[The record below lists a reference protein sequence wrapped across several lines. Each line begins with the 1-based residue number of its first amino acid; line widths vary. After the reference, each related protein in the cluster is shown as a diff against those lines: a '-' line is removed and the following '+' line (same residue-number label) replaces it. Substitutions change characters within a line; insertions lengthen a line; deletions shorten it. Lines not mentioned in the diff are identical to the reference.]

1 MYDAAVTIAPTGLD
15 RAPVSLAD
23 RAYLTRRDRLITLQI
38 RPGEPIDDLQ
48 VARDL
53 EVGRTPVREAL
64 KRLEADRLVIAYP
77 RRGTFATAV
86 DITDL
91 AHINEIRLQLEP
103 LAARR
108 AAKHATSAQ
117 RAAIQEL
124 IVHFEAGDAL
134 LGDRT
139 DLMRLDL
146 TVHRAMYQASGN
158 PHLEDV
164 LIRYHN
170 LATRI
175 FCLFLD
181 RLPHVAEHVN
191 EHAEVLTAIVD
202 GDADRAAEL
211 ARHHVNGFETAVRA
225 VI

>member
-1 MYDAAVTIAPTGLD
+1 MTTALAGLE
-15 RAPVSLAD
+15 PPPLSLAD
-23 RAYLTRRDRLITLQI
+23 RAYLALRDRLITLQI
-38 RPGEPIDDLQ
+38 RPGEPIDDGQ
-48 VARDL
+48 IAREL
-53 EVGRTPVREAL
+53 GVGRTPVREAL
-64 KRLEADRLVIAYP
+64 KRLENDRLVIAYP
-77 RRGTFATAV
+77 RRGTFATSV

-108 AAKHATSAQ
+108 AAERATDLQ
-117 RAAIQEL
+117 RAGLREL
-124 IVHFEAGDAL
+124 IARIEDGDAL
-134 LGDRT
+134 SGDRT

-146 TVHRAMYQASGN
+146 TVHRAIYHAAGN

-175 FCLFLD
+175 FCLFLG
-181 RLPHVAEHVN
+181 RLPDVAGHIDEHGPLL
-191 EHAEVLTAIVD
+191 AAIAA

-211 ARHHVNGFETAVRA
+211 AREHVTGFEAGIRA

>member
-1 MYDAAVTIAPTGLD
+1 MTTALTSLEAPPL
-15 RAPVSLAD
+15 SLAD
-23 RAYLTRRDRLITLQI
+23 RAYLALRDRLITLQI
-38 RPGEPIDDLQ
+38 RPGEPIDDGQ
-48 VARDL
+48 IAREL

-64 KRLEADRLVIAYP
+64 KRLEDDRLVIAYP
-77 RRGTFATAV
+77 RRGTFATSV

-108 AAKHATSAQ
+108 AAERATAVQ
-117 RAAIQEL
+117 RAELREL
-124 IVHFEAGDAL
+124 IARIEANDEL
-134 LGDRT
+134 SGDRT

-146 TVHRAMYQASGN
+146 TVHRAIYRAAGN

-175 FCLFLD
+175 FCLFLG
-181 RLPHVAEHVN
+181 RLPNVVDHVN
-191 EHAEVLTAIVD
+191 EHAPLLMAIVS
-202 GDADRAAEL
+202 GDADRAADL
-211 ARHHVNGFETAVRA
+211 ARDHVTGFEAGIRA

>member
-1 MYDAAVTIAPTGLD
+1 MTALAGLE
-15 RAPVSLAD
+15 PPPLSLAD
-23 RAYLTRRDRLITLQI
+23 RAYLALRDRLITLQI
-38 RPGEPIDDLQ
+38 RPGEPIDDGQ
-48 VARDL
+48 IARELD
-53 EVGRTPVREAL
+53 VGRTPVREAL
-64 KRLEADRLVIAYP
+64 KRLENDRLVIAYP
-77 RRGTFATAV
+77 RRGTFATSV

-108 AAKHATSAQ
+108 AAERATDLQ
-117 RAAIQEL
+117 RAGLREL
-124 IVHFEAGDAL
+124 IARIVDGDAL
-134 LGDRT
+134 SGDRT

-146 TVHRAMYQASGN
+146 TVHRAIYHAAGN

-175 FCLFLD
+175 FCLFLG
-181 RLPHVAEHVN
+181 RLPDVAGHIDEHGPLL
-191 EHAEVLTAIVD
+191 AALAA

-211 ARHHVNGFETAVRA
+211 AREHVTGFEAGIRA

>member
-1 MYDAAVTIAPTGLD
+1 MTTALTGLE
-15 RAPVSLAD
+15 PPPLSLAD
-23 RAYLTRRDRLITLQI
+23 RAYLALRDRLITLQI
-38 RPGEPIDDLQ
+38 RPGEPIDDGQ
-48 VARDL
+48 IAREL

-64 KRLEADRLVIAYP
+64 MRLEDDRLVIAYP
-77 RRGTFATAV
+77 RRGTFATSV

-108 AAKHATSAQ
+108 AAERATAVQ
-117 RAAIQEL
+117 RAELREL
-124 IVHFEAGDAL
+124 IARIEANDEL
-134 LGDRT
+134 SSDRT

-146 TVHRAMYQASGN
+146 TVHRAIYRAAGN

-175 FCLFLD
+175 FCLFLG
-181 RLPHVAEHVN
+181 RLPNVVDHVN
-191 EHAEVLTAIVD
+191 EHAPLLTTIVS
-202 GDADRAAEL
+202 GDADKAAEL
-211 ARHHVNGFETAVRA
+211 AREHVTGFEAGIRA

>member
-1 MYDAAVTIAPTGLD
+1 MTAMSDLEPAPL
-15 RAPVSLAD
+15 SLAD
-23 RAYLTRRDRLITLQI
+23 RAYLALRDRLITLQI
-38 RPGEPIDDLQ
+38 RPGEPIDDGQ
-48 VARDL
+48 IAREL

-64 KRLEADRLVIAYP
+64 KHLEDDRLVIAYP

-108 AAKHATSAQ
+108 AAERATDVQ
-117 RAAIQEL
+117 RAELQEL
-124 IVHFEAGDAL
+124 IARIEGSDGPAD
-134 LGDRT
+134 DRT

-146 TVHRAMYQASGN
+146 TVHRAIYRAAGN

-175 FCLFLD
+175 FCLFLG
-181 RLPHVAEHVN
+181 RLPNVIDHVN
-191 EHAEVLTAIVD
+191 EHAPLLAAIVT
-202 GDADRAAEL
+202 GDAGTASEL
-211 ARHHVNGFETAVRA
+211 AREHVTGFEAGVRA

>member
-1 MYDAAVTIAPTGLD
+1 MTTALAGLE
-15 RAPVSLAD
+15 PPPLSLAD
-23 RAYLTRRDRLITLQI
+23 RAYLTLRDRLITLQI
-38 RPGEPIDDLQ
+38 RPGEPIDDGQ
-48 VARDL
+48 IAREL
-53 EVGRTPVREAL
+53 GVGRTPVREAL
-64 KRLEADRLVIAYP
+64 KRLENDRLVIAYP
-77 RRGTFATAV
+77 RRGTFATSV

-108 AAKHATSAQ
+108 AAERATDLQ
-117 RAAIQEL
+117 RAGLREL
-124 IVHFEAGDAL
+124 IARIEDGDAL
-134 LGDRT
+134 SGDRT

-146 TVHRAMYQASGN
+146 TVHRAIYHAAGN

-175 FCLFLD
+175 FCLFLG
-181 RLPHVAEHVN
+181 RLPDVAGHIDEHGPLL
-191 EHAEVLTAIVD
+191 AAIAA

-211 ARHHVNGFETAVRA
+211 AREHVTGFEAGIRA

>member
-1 MYDAAVTIAPTGLD
+1 MTTALAGLE
-15 RAPVSLAD
+15 PPPLSLAD
-23 RAYLTRRDRLITLQI
+23 RAYLALRDRLITLQI
-38 RPGEPIDDLQ
+38 RPGEPIDDGQ
-48 VARDL
+48 IARELD
-53 EVGRTPVREAL
+53 VGRTPVREAL
-64 KRLEADRLVIAYP
+64 KRLENDRLVIAYP
-77 RRGTFATAV
+77 RRGTFATSV

-108 AAKHATSAQ
+108 AAERATDLQ
-117 RAAIQEL
+117 RAGLREL
-124 IVHFEAGDAL
+124 IARIEDGDAL
-134 LGDRT
+134 SGDRT

-146 TVHRAMYQASGN
+146 TVHRAIYHAAGN

-175 FCLFLD
+175 FCLFLG
-181 RLPHVAEHVN
+181 RLPDVAAHIDEHGPLL
-191 EHAEVLTAIVD
+191 AAIAA

-211 ARHHVNGFETAVRA
+211 AREHVTGFEAGIRA